1 MDLPVNAYQYT
12 FATWNTF
19 LTDIINL
26 AIAGI
31 GLVGRRHADA
41 IDKLPGV
48 SLCAVVDP
56 EEHGRNYAEK
66 RNLPCQNSLEDLFN
80 EVSPDGVIL
89 AVPTK
94 LHIEQ
99 GLVCV
104 KHGCPLLVEKPL
116 GTTSSESQKLVSAAE
131 EAGVVLLVGHHR
143 RYNPLIQKARD
154 VITAGDI
161 GRVRA
166 VHVSTWFY
174 KPDDYFKKAPWRKRN
189 GAGPISVNLVHDVDL
204 IRYLCGEVE
213 TVQAQS
219 TPSVRGFENEDV
231 AAAVLKF
238 CNGAI
243 GTITLSDSIVA
254 PWSWELT
261 SREYPIYPPTGESSI
276 FIGGSH
282 GSLSLP
288 DLRLWTHR
296 NGLRDWWTP
305 ISATTLTREGSDPL
319 VNQVAHFAEVIK
331 KTTDPLVPGLE
342 GLQTVKVIEAIQAS
356 CINGQVVAV
365 DDI

>member
-1 MDLPVNAYQYT
+1 MTEILH
-12 FATWNTF
+12 
-19 LTDIINL
+19 L

-48 SLCAVVDP
+48 SLCAIVDP
-56 EEHGRNYAEK
+56 EEAGHNYADN
-66 RNLPCQNSLEDLFN
+66 RNLPCLDTLEDLFA
-80 EVSPDGVIL
+80 EQSPDGVIL
-89 AVPTK
+89 ATPTK
-94 LHIEQ
+94 LHVEQ

-104 KHGCPLLVEKPL
+104 KYGCPVLVEKPL
-116 GTTSSESQKLVSAAE
+116 GNTSHDSAKLVSAAE

-143 RYNPLIQKARD
+143 RYNPLIRKARD
-154 VITAGDI
+154 VIAARDI

-166 VHVSTWFY
+166 VHVNTWFY
-174 KPDDYFKKAPWRKRN
+174 KPDYYFDDAPWRKRN
-189 GAGPISVNLVHDVDL
+189 GAGPISVNLVHDIDL

-213 TVQAQS
+213 TVQGQS
-219 TPSVRGFENEDV
+219 TPSARGYENEDV
-231 AAAVLKF
+231 AAAVLKLR
-238 CNGAI
+238 NGAI

-288 DLRLWTHR
+288 DLRLWTHKD
-296 NGLRDWWTP
+296 GLRDWWTP
-305 ISATTLTREGSDPL
+305 ISATTLTREASDPL
-319 VNQVAHFAEVIK
+319 VNQMAHFADVIMG
-331 KTTDPLVPGLE
+331 TAAPLVSGKE
-342 GLQTVKVIEAIQAS
+342 GLQTLMVIEAIQTA
-356 CINGQVVAV
+356 CITGQVVPV
-365 DDI
+365 DEI